1 VGAVLSVSDRD
12 LVFQDS
18 NLVPGWGFAPA
29 TLAMTPS
36 EKNIVRSLV
45 AVAWVDGKLESGES
59 SVIEGLLS
67 GFDASEAEEQEIL
80 EYARTRRTL
89 ENDIPLAD
97 LSPGDRELLLSN
109 AALLTHAD
117 GKQSP
122 NEKAILKKLAHIL
135 GFSRDEA
142 NDILASVSDG
152 ALRLSE
158 RVLEPDER

>member
-1 VGAVLSVSDRD
+1 
-12 LVFQDS
+12 
-18 NLVPGWGFAPA
+18 
-29 TLAMTPS
+29 MTPS

-80 EYARTRRTL
+80 EYAKTRRTL
-89 ENDIPLAD
+89 EHDIPLAD
-97 LSPGDRELLLSN
+97 LSAGDRELLLSN

-117 GKQSP
+117 GNQSP
-122 NEKAILKKLAHIL
+122 NEKAILKKLAEIL
-135 GFSRDEA
+135 GFSRSEA

-158 RVLEPDER
+158 RVLERDEP

>member
-1 VGAVLSVSDRD
+1 
-12 LVFQDS
+12 
-18 NLVPGWGFAPA
+18 
-29 TLAMTPS
+29 MTPA

-59 SVIEGLLS
+59 SVIEGLLT
-67 GFDASEAEEQEIL
+67 GFDASEDEEREIL
-80 EYARTRRTL
+80 EYAKTRRTL

-97 LSPGDRELLLSN
+97 LDSGDRELLLSN

-117 GKQSP
+117 WSQSP
-122 NEKAILKKLAHIL
+122 KERAVLKKLAEIL
-135 GFSRDEA
+135 GFSREEA

-158 RVLEPDER
+158 RALEPDER